1 MTMAGGRRPR
11 YSTGISASS
20 MSPALLHEIIRLNA
34 LRRGLHC
41 SQHDLA
47 HMIGVSQSSLSRFF
61 RLPYLQSQRPHFL
74 ASTEGLAR
82 IDLALKLFV
91 PRVALPRAP
100 IRLPLRSR
108 NVPAPAAREALLPAS
123 PSHQTGTAATKTP
136 KAAAP
141 TQRTDYRIL
150 IAEDDADTLDLYT
163 TLFRDEEH
171 RLKYEVTVATT
182 VGECLRRLR
191 IGASHLTGYDLL
203 MMDLNLGDYRNAAE
217 KSLLG
222 QLLRRPRWLP
232 EHLLVV
238 SGVSRYALRSKIGD
252 LEKLHAFFIPKPF
265 DIEVLL
271 DAVHALVTGHKPDPG
286 YTEQF

>member
-1 MTMAGGRRPR
+1 MAGGRRRR
-11 YSTGISASS
+11 YSTGTSAGST
-20 MSPALLHEIIRLNA
+20 SPALLCEIIKLNV

-47 HMIGVSQSSLSRFF
+47 QMIGVSQSSLSRFF

-74 ASTEGLAR
+74 ASSEGLAR
-82 IDLALKLFV
+82 IELALKLFV
-91 PRVALPRAP
+91 PRVAAPRASGRP
-100 IRLPLRSR
+100 IEHSR
-108 NVPAPAAREALLPAS
+108 NAPTPAAPIPGPS
-123 PSHQTGTAATKTP
+123 PHWTDTAAP
-136 KAAAP
+136 KPPKVTAP

-163 TLFRDEEH
+163 TLFRDEER
-171 RLKYEVTVATT
+171 RLHYEVTVATT
-182 VGECLRRLR
+182 VRECLRRLR
-191 IGASHLTGYDLL
+191 TGAGHLTGYDLL
-203 MMDLNLGDYRNAAE
+203 MMDLNLGDYRDPAA

-222 QLLRRPRWLP
+222 QILRRPSWLP
-232 EHLLVV
+232 ARLLVV
-238 SGVSRYALRSKIGD
+238 SGVSRYTLRSKVAD

-271 DAVHALVTGHKPDPG
+271 DAVYALVTGHEPDPG